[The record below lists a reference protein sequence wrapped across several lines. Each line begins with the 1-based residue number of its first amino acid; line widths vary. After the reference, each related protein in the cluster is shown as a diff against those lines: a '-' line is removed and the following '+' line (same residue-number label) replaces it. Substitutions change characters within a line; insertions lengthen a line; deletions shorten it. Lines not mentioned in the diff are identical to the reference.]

1 MATND
6 YGFFFNSINGD
17 RVYDADSFSTWLR
30 KFFTSGVFEGELAV
44 TAAEG
49 MTVEVG
55 SGYANVDGKVRFFNS
70 PQTIALSPANST
82 YPRIDTIAVERN
94 DVSREIVLKYITGQY
109 SGNTP
114 SPAERKWGNGVYQLV
129 LAQIYVGAGATS
141 IGQANISDTRPDSS
155 LCGYVV
161 GTVKEIN
168 LSQILAQSQEQ
179 FAEWFDRMKG
189 QLSDDAAGNLQLEI
203 DSINDVLYDPV
214 TGGPHLSGLMTV
226 DGSARIVQD
235 LSTPIV
241 NAGIV
246 NATSGVYIGND
257 RGFYTKNTSGT
268 PVKLLQLNS
277 DDVCVVGHD
286 SYDTNILGKTIT
298 VNGTALSV
306 GAGSVLSFDGIY
318 TGYITGG
325 VQVVAFFIPTSKVL
339 SGTPS
344 CPALHIT
351 IRHADGGYPYA
362 RSGSGGGTYTPLAD
376 TPVLSGGSPVRA
388 GEITSVTCSIRSDGL
403 LVRINWG
410 YPLARTS
417 GNATAVTNN
426 VPVVVD
432 ATGTIA
438 FA

>member
-6 YGFFFNSINGD
+6 YGLFFNSINGD

-44 TAAEG
+44 TAADG

-94 DVSREIVLKYITGQY
+94 DVNREITLKYITGQY

-114 SPAERKWGNGVYQLV
+114 SPAERQWGNGVYQLV

-141 IGQANISDTRPDSS
+141 ISQANISDTRPDSS

-161 GTVKEIN
+161 GTVEEID

-179 FAEWFDRMKG
+179 FAEWFDRMKD
-189 QLSDDAAGNLQLEI
+189 QLSEDAAGNLQLEI
-203 DSINDVLYDPV
+203 DSINDVLYDPEA
-214 TGGPHLSGLMTV
+214 GGAHFRMGLTV
-226 DGSARIVQD
+226 DNLAHFNNSLDAARSVVAGNNYGF
-235 LSTPIV
+235 SV
-241 NAGIV
+241 RNAHGQLV
-246 NATSGVYIGND
+246 
-257 RGFYTKNTSGT
+257 RLFW
-268 PVKLLQLNS
+268 LNS

-298 VNGTALSV
+298 VNGAALSI
-306 GAGSVLSFDGIY
+306 GAGSVLSFGGIY
-318 TGYITGG
+318 TGYVTTGARD
-325 VQVVAFFIPTSKVL
+325 VAFFIPTSKVL
-339 SGTPS
+339 SGTPT
-344 CPALHIT
+344 CTTLRIT

-376 TPVLSGGSPVRA
+376 TPVWSDGSPVRA
-388 GEITSVTCSIRSDGL
+388 GEVTSVTCSICSDGL

-426 VPVVVD
+426 VPVVLD

>member
-17 RVYDADSFSTWLR
+17 RVYDADSFSIWLR

-44 TAAEG
+44 TAADG

-94 DVSREIVLKYITGQY
+94 DVNREITLKYITGQY

-114 SPAERKWGNGVYQLV
+114 SPAERQWGNGVYQLV

-141 IGQANISDTRPDSS
+141 ISQANISDTRPDSS

-161 GTVKEIN
+161 GTVEEID

-179 FAEWFDRMKG
+179 FAEWFDRMKD
-189 QLSDDAAGNLQLEI
+189 QLSEDAAGNLQLEI
-203 DSINDVLYDPV
+203 DSINDVLNNPG
-214 TGGPHLSGLMTV
+214 TGGTYLRENLTVNGWALIGRGLS
-226 DGSARIVQD
+226 AQRITGGD
-235 LSTPIV
+235 
-241 NAGIV
+241 
-246 NATSGVYIGND
+246 GVYTHNNY
-257 RGFYTKNTSGT
+257 GFYVENTSGT
-268 PVKLLQLNS
+268 PVRLLQLNS
-277 DDVCVVGHD
+277 DDVCIVGN
-286 SYDTNILGKTIT
+286 SGQDTNILGKTIA
-298 VNGTALSV
+298 VNGTALSI

-318 TGYITGG
+318 TGYVTGS
-325 VQVVAFFIPTSKVL
+325 QQAVAFFIPTSKVL
-339 SGTPS
+339 SGTPT
-344 CPALHIT
+344 CTTLRIT

-362 RSGSGGGTYTPLAD
+362 RSGSGGGTYTPLAE
-376 TPVLSGGSPVRA
+376 TLVWSGGSGVRA
-388 GEITSVTCSIRSDGL
+388 GEITSVACSIRSDGL

-410 YPLARTS
+410 YQLARTS
-417 GNATAVTNN
+417 GSATAVTNN

>member
-49 MTVEVG
+49 MIVEVG

-70 PQTIALSPANST
+70 PQTVALSPANST

-94 DVSREIVLKYITGQY
+94 DVNREITLKYITGQY

-114 SPAERKWGNGVYQLV
+114 SPAERQWGNGVYQLV
-129 LAQIYVGAGATS
+129 LAQVYVGAGVTS
-141 IGQANISDTRPDSS
+141 ISQANIADTRPDSN
-155 LCGYVV
+155 LCGYVM
-161 GTVKEIN
+161 GTVEEID

-179 FAEWFDRMKG
+179 FAEWFDRMKD
-189 QLSDDAAGNLQLEI
+189 QLSEDAAGNLQLEI
-203 DSINDVLYDPV
+203 DSINDVLYDPE
-214 TGGPHLSGLMTV
+214 TDGTHLRTNLTV
-226 DGSARIVQD
+226 DGLAFSVRGLAAPTVHA
-235 LSTPIV
+235 PI
-241 NAGIV
+241 
-246 NATSGVYIGND
+246 GVYIGND
-257 RGFYTKNTSGT
+257 SGFYAENTSGT
-268 PVKLLQLNS
+268 PARLLQLNS
-277 DDVCVVGHD
+277 DNVCVVGNA

-298 VNGTALSV
+298 VNGAALSI

-325 VQVVAFFIPTSKVL
+325 VQAVAFFIPTSKVL

-344 CPALHIT
+344 CPALRIT

-376 TPVLSGGSPVRA
+376 TPVWSGGSPVRA
-388 GEITSVTCSIRSDGL
+388 GEVTSVTCSIRSDGL

-432 ATGTIA
+432 AIGTIT

>member
-17 RVYDADSFSTWLR
+17 RIYDADSFSTWLR

-49 MTVEVG
+49 MAVEVG

-94 DVSREIVLKYITGQY
+94 DVNREITLKYITGQY

-114 SPAERKWGNGVYQLV
+114 SPAERQWGNGVYQLV

-141 IGQANISDTRPDSS
+141 ISQANISDTRPDSS

-161 GTVKEIN
+161 GTVEEIN
-168 LSQILAQSQEQ
+168 LSQIFAQSQEQ
-179 FAEWFDRMKG
+179 FAEWFDHMKG
-189 QLSDDAAGNLQLEI
+189 QLSEDAAGNLQLEI
-203 DSINDVLYDPV
+203 DSINDVLNNPGTDGTYLRENLTV
-214 TGGPHLSGLMTV
+214 NGWALIGRGLSAQRITGG
-226 DGSARIVQD
+226 D
-235 LSTPIV
+235 
-241 NAGIV
+241 
-246 NATSGVYIGND
+246 GVYTHNNY
-257 RGFYTKNTSGT
+257 GFYVENTSGT
-268 PVKLLQLNS
+268 PVRLLQLNS
-277 DDVCVVGHD
+277 DDVCIVGN
-286 SYDTNILGKTIT
+286 SGQDTNILGKTIT
-298 VNGTALSV
+298 VNGAALSI

-318 TGYITGG
+318 TGYVTGS
-325 VQVVAFFIPTSKVL
+325 QQAVAFFIPTSKVL
-339 SGTPS
+339 SGTPT
-344 CPALHIT
+344 CTTLRIT

-362 RSGSGGGTYTPLAD
+362 RSGSGGGTYTPLAE
-376 TPVLSGGSPVRA
+376 TSVWSGGSPVRA
-388 GEITSVTCSIRSDGL
+388 GEVTSVACSIRSDGL

-410 YPLARTS
+410 YQLARTS
-417 GNATAVTNN
+417 GSATAVTNN

>member
-6 YGFFFNSINGD
+6 YGFFFNSNNGD

-49 MTVEVG
+49 MAVEVG

-94 DVSREIVLKYITGQY
+94 DVNREITLKYITGQY

-114 SPAERKWGNGVYQLV
+114 SPAERQWGNGVYQLV
-129 LAQIYVGAGATS
+129 LARIYVGAGATS
-141 IGQANISDTRPDSS
+141 ISQANISDTRPDSS

-161 GTVKEIN
+161 GTVEEID

-179 FAEWFDRMKG
+179 FDEWFDRMKD
-189 QLSDDAAGNLQLEI
+189 QLSEDAAGNLQLEI
-203 DSINDVLYDPV
+203 DSINDVLNNPG
-214 TGGPHLSGLMTV
+214 TGGTYLRENLTVNGWALIGRGLS
-226 DGSARIVQD
+226 AQRITGGD
-235 LSTPIV
+235 
-241 NAGIV
+241 
-246 NATSGVYIGND
+246 GVYTHNNY
-257 RGFYTKNTSGT
+257 GFYVENTSGT
-268 PVKLLQLNS
+268 PVRLLQLNS
-277 DDVCVVGHD
+277 DDVCIVGN
-286 SYDTNILGKTIT
+286 SGQDTNILGKTIT
-298 VNGTALSV
+298 VNGAALSI

-318 TGYITGG
+318 TGYVTNS
-325 VQVVAFFIPTSKVL
+325 QRSVAFFIPTSKVL
-339 SGTPS
+339 SGTPT
-344 CPALHIT
+344 CTTLRIT

-362 RSGSGGGTYTPLAD
+362 RSGSGGGTYTPLAE
-376 TPVLSGGSPVRA
+376 TPVWSGGSAVRT
-388 GEITSVTCSIRSDGL
+388 GEVTSVACSIRPDGL

-410 YPLARTS
+410 YQLARTS
-417 GNATAVTNN
+417 GSATAVTNN

>member
-94 DVSREIVLKYITGQY
+94 DVNREITLKYITGQY

-114 SPAERKWGNGVYQLV
+114 SPAERQWGNGVYQLV

-141 IGQANISDTRPDSS
+141 ISQANISDTRPDSS

-161 GTVKEIN
+161 GTVEEID

-203 DSINDVLYDPV
+203 DSINDVLNDPV
-214 TGGPHLSGLMTV
+214 TGGPHLRGLLTV
-226 DGSARIVQD
+226 DGSARIVQG
-235 LSTPIV
+235 LSTQIV
-241 NAGIV
+241 NAARGI
-246 NATSGVYIGND
+246 YIEND
-257 RGFYTKNTSGT
+257 RGFFAENTSGT
-268 PVKLLQLNS
+268 PVKLFRLNS
-277 DDVCVVGHD
+277 DNVFVVGHE

-298 VNGTALSV
+298 VNGTALSI

-318 TGYITGG
+318 TGYITNG
-325 VQVVAFFIPTSKVL
+325 VQAVAFFIPTSKVL
-339 SGTPS
+339 SGTPT
-344 CPALHIT
+344 CTTLLIT

-362 RSGSGGGTYTPLAD
+362 RSGSGGGTYTPLAN
-376 TPVLSGGSPVRA
+376 TPVWSGGSPVRA
-388 GEITSVTCSIRSDGL
+388 GEVTSVACSIRSDGL
-403 LVRINWG
+403 LVRINWV
-410 YPLARTS
+410 YPLAKTS
-417 GNATAVTNN
+417 GNTTAVTNN
-426 VPVVVD
+426 VPVVLD

>member
-49 MTVEVG
+49 MAVEVG

-94 DVSREIVLKYITGQY
+94 DASREITLKYITGQY

-114 SPAERKWGNGVYQLV
+114 SPTERQWGNGVYQLV

-141 IGQANISDTRPDSS
+141 ISQASISDTRPDSS

-161 GTVKEIN
+161 GTVEEID

-179 FAEWFDRMKG
+179 FAEWFDRMKD
-189 QLSDDAAGNLQLEI
+189 QLSEDAAGNLQLEI
-203 DSINDVLYDPV
+203 DSINDVLYNPG
-214 TGGPHLSGLMTV
+214 TGGTYLRANLTV
-226 DGSARIVQD
+226 DGSAFIVRG
-235 LSTPIV
+235 LSTPTV
-241 NAGIV
+241 RAAN
-246 NATSGVYIGND
+246 GVYIRND
-257 RGFYTKNTSGT
+257 YGFYAENTSGT
-268 PVKLLQLNS
+268 PVRLFQLNS
-277 DDVCVVGHD
+277 DDVCVVGHE

-298 VNGTALSV
+298 VNGAALSI

-339 SGTPS
+339 SGTPT
-344 CPALHIT
+344 CPALRIT

-376 TPVLSGGSPVRA
+376 TSVWSGGSPVRA
-388 GEITSVTCSIRSDGL
+388 GEVTSVTCSIRSDGL

-426 VPVVVD
+426 VPVVLD

>member
-49 MTVEVG
+49 MAVEVG

-94 DVSREIVLKYITGQY
+94 DVDRKIVLKYITGQY

-114 SPAERKWGNGVYQLV
+114 SPTERQWGNGVYQLV

-141 IGQANISDTRPDSS
+141 ISQANISDTRPDSS

-161 GTVKEIN
+161 GTVEEID

-189 QLSDDAAGNLQLEI
+189 QLSEDAAGNLQSEI
-203 DSINDVLYDPV
+203 DSINDVLYDRG
-214 TGGPHLSGLMTV
+214 TDGAYFRKNLTV
-226 DGSARIVQD
+226 DGSAYIVRG
-235 LSTPIV
+235 LSTPTV
-241 NAGIV
+241 HAPSGI
-246 NATSGVYIGND
+246 YIGND
-257 RGFYTKNTSGT
+257 RGFFAENTSGT
-268 PVKLLQLNS
+268 PVRLFRLNS
-277 DDVCVVGHD
+277 DNVCVVGHD

-298 VNGTALSV
+298 VNGTALSI

-318 TGYITGG
+318 TGYITGSQ
-325 VQVVAFFIPTSKVL
+325 QVVAFFIPTSKVL

-344 CPALHIT
+344 CPALRIT

-362 RSGSGGGTYTPLAD
+362 RSGSGGGTYTPLAE
-376 TPVLSGGSPVRA
+376 TSVWSGGSPVRA
-388 GEITSVTCSIRSDGL
+388 GEVTSVACSIRSDGL

>member
-1 MATND
+1 MAAND

-44 TAAEG
+44 TAADG

-70 PQTIALSPANST
+70 PQTVALSPANST

-94 DVSREIVLKYITGQY
+94 DVNREITLKYITGQY

-114 SPAERKWGNGVYQLV
+114 SPAERQWGNGVYQLV

-141 IGQANISDTRPDSS
+141 ISQANISDTRPDSS
-155 LCGYVV
+155 LCGYVM
-161 GTVKEIN
+161 GTVEEID

-179 FAEWFDRMKG
+179 FAEWFDRMKD

-203 DSINDVLYDPV
+203 DSINDVLYDPE
-214 TGGPHLSGLMTV
+214 TGGTHLRTNLTV
-226 DGSARIVQD
+226 DGLAFSVQG
-235 LSTPIV
+235 LAAPTVHAPI
-241 NAGIV
+241 
-246 NATSGVYIGND
+246 GVYIGND
-257 RGFYTKNTSGT
+257 SGFYAENTSGT
-268 PVKLLQLNS
+268 PVLLLQLNS
-277 DDVCVVGHD
+277 DNVFVVGHNN
-286 SYDTNILGKTIT
+286 YDTNILGKTIT
-298 VNGTALSV
+298 VNGTALSI

-318 TGYITGG
+318 TGYVTGG
-325 VQVVAFFIPTSKVL
+325 QQAVAFFIPTSKVL
-339 SGTPS
+339 SGTPT
-344 CPALHIT
+344 CTTLRIT

-362 RSGSGGGTYTPLAD
+362 RSGSGGGTYTPLAE
-376 TPVLSGGSPVRA
+376 TLVWSGGSGVRA
-388 GEITSVTCSIRSDGL
+388 GEITSLACSIRSDGL

-410 YPLARTS
+410 YQLARTS
-417 GNATAVTNN
+417 GSATAVTNN

>member
-70 PQTIALSPANST
+70 PQTIAISPANST

-94 DVSREIVLKYITGQY
+94 DVNREITLKYITGQY

-114 SPAERKWGNGVYQLV
+114 SPTERQWGNGVYQLV

-141 IGQANISDTRPDSS
+141 ISQANISDTRPDSS
-155 LCGYVV
+155 LCGYVM
-161 GTVKEIN
+161 GTVEEID

-179 FAEWFDRMKG
+179 FAEWFDHMKD

-203 DSINDVLYDPV
+203 DSINDVLNDPG
-214 TGGPHLSGLMTV
+214 TGGAYFRRNLTV
-226 DGSARIVQD
+226 DGSAYIVRD
-235 LSTPIV
+235 LFTPIV
-241 NAGIV
+241 HAPSGI
-246 NATSGVYIGND
+246 YIGND
-257 RGFYTKNTSGT
+257 RGFFAENTSGT
-268 PVKLLQLNS
+268 PVRLFQLNS
-277 DDVCVVGHD
+277 DDVCVVGHE

-298 VNGTALSV
+298 VNGAALSI

-318 TGYITGG
+318 TGYVTGS
-325 VQVVAFFIPTSKVL
+325 QQTVAFFIPTSKVL
-339 SGTPS
+339 SGTPT
-344 CPALHIT
+344 CTTLRIT

-362 RSGSGGGTYTPLAD
+362 RSGSGGGTYTPLAE
-376 TPVLSGGSPVRA
+376 TSVWSGGSPVRA
-388 GEITSVTCSIRSDGL
+388 GEVTSVTCSIRSDGL

-410 YPLARTS
+410 YQLARTS
-417 GNATAVTNN
+417 GSATAVTNN
-426 VPVVVD
+426 VPVAVD
-432 ATGTIA
+432 AIGTIA

>member
-49 MTVEVG
+49 MAVEVG

-70 PQTIALSPANST
+70 PQTVALSPANST

-94 DVSREIVLKYITGQY
+94 DVNREITLKYITGQY

-114 SPAERKWGNGVYQLV
+114 SPTERQWGNGVYQLV

-141 IGQANISDTRPDSS
+141 ISQANISDTRPDSS
-155 LCGYVV
+155 LCGYVM
-161 GTVKEIN
+161 GTVEEID

-179 FAEWFDRMKG
+179 FAEWFDRMKD

-203 DSINDVLYDPV
+203 DSINDVLYNQGTDGAYFRRNLTV
-214 TGGPHLSGLMTV
+214 NGWALIHRGLSAQRITGG
-226 DGSARIVQD
+226 D
-235 LSTPIV
+235 
-241 NAGIV
+241 
-246 NATSGVYIGND
+246 GVYTHNNY
-257 RGFYTKNTSGT
+257 GFYAENTSGT

-277 DDVCVVGHD
+277 DDVCVVGHE

-318 TGYITGG
+318 AGYVTGG
-325 VQVVAFFIPTSKVL
+325 QQAIAFFIPTSKVL
-339 SGTPS
+339 SGTPT
-344 CPALHIT
+344 CTTLRIT

-362 RSGSGGGTYTPLAD
+362 RSGSGGGTYTPLAE
-376 TPVLSGGSPVRA
+376 TSVWSGGSPVRA
-388 GEITSVTCSIRSDGL
+388 GEVTSVTCSIRSDGL

-417 GNATAVTNN
+417 GSATAVTNN
-426 VPVVVD
+426 VPVGVD
-432 ATGTIA
+432 AIGTIA

>member
-49 MTVEVG
+49 MAVEVG

-94 DVSREIVLKYITGQY
+94 DANREIKLKYITGQY

-114 SPAERKWGNGVYQLV
+114 SPAERQWGNGVYQLV

-141 IGQANISDTRPDSS
+141 ISQANISDTRPDSS

-161 GTVKEIN
+161 GTVEEIN

-179 FAEWFDRMKG
+179 FAEWFDRMKD
-189 QLSDDAAGNLQLEI
+189 QLSEDAAGNLQLEI
-203 DSINDVLYDPV
+203 DSINDVLNDPG
-214 TGGPHLSGLMTV
+214 TGGAYFRMNLKV
-226 DGSARIVQD
+226 DGSAYIGRG
-235 LSTPIV
+235 LFTSTVHAP
-241 NAGIV
+241 
-246 NATSGVYIGND
+246 SVYIGND
-257 RGFYTKNTSGT
+257 YGFFAENTSGT
-268 PVKLLQLNS
+268 PVRLLQLNS
-277 DDVCVVGHD
+277 DNVCVVGND

-298 VNGTALSV
+298 VNGTALSI
-306 GAGSVLSFDGIY
+306 GAGSVLSFNGIY
-318 TGYITGG
+318 TGYVTSG
-325 VQVVAFFIPTSKVL
+325 QQAVAFFIPTSKVL
-339 SGTPS
+339 SGTPTCTTLS
-344 CPALHIT
+344 IT

-376 TPVLSGGSPVRA
+376 TPVWSGGSPVRA

-426 VPVVVD
+426 VPVAVD
-432 ATGTIA
+432 AIGTIA